1 MKNIY
6 LIVSEDKVVVDSKIG
21 EIKKNNKDAEI
32 IRYDL
37 EEVNVSVLIE
47 DLDTYNFL
55 SSKKIIIGN
64 NASFLSGDNK
74 KSDIDHNLE
83 RLEKYL
89 ANPSPDNIL
98 ILITKSLDKRKKI
111 VSKLLDACN
120 LIEEEVQIKDIVKNS
135 LDNYQMDFSSINYLI
150 EYCNNDN
157 ERILQELEKL
167 KMYKLEDKIIKRN
180 DIDEIVSKST
190 DDNIFSLI
198 DFIINGKKKETY
210 EVYNELL
217 LHGEQV
223 SNIISKLANKIRLI
237 YQVKV
242 FLKEG
247 KSDLE
252 ISKLL
257 KMHAYPIKLARESSY
272 QYSEKLLLEYL
283 NKLAKLDFDIK
294 SGNGNPN
301 IVFETFIASI

>member
-6 LIVSEDKVVVDSKIG
+6 LIVSEDKVVVDSKLK
-21 EIKKNNKDAEI
+21 EIIKDNKDIEI

-37 EEVNVSVLIE
+37 EEVNISVLIE

-55 SSKKIIIGN
+55 SNKKVIIGN
-64 NASFLSGDNK
+64 NASFLTGDSK
-74 KSDIDHNLE
+74 KSDVEHNLE

-89 ANPSPDNIL
+89 DNPSPDNTL

-111 VSKLLDACN
+111 VSKLLGVCT
-120 LIEEEVQIKDIVKNS
+120 LIEGEVQIKDIVKNN
-135 LDNYQMDFSSINYLI
+135 LDNYQMDLPTINYLI

-167 KMYKLEDKIIKRN
+167 KMYKLEDRIIEKQDVN
-180 DIDEIVSKST
+180 EIVSKSI
-190 DDNIFSLI
+190 DDNIYSLI
-198 DFIINGKKKETY
+198 DFIINNKKKEAY

-237 YQVKV
+237 YQVKI
-242 FLKEG
+242 FLKQG
-247 KSDLE
+247 QSDLE
-252 ISKLL
+252 ISRLL
-257 KMHAYPIKLARESSY
+257 KIHSYPVKLARESSY

-283 NKLAKLDFDIK
+283 NKLSNLDYDIK
-294 SGNGNPN
+294 SGNGNPS